1 LTLYETE
8 IFNKRT
14 HQIFNIN
21 ITLKLKGN
29 VLRMVFLGIF
39 YLAGMIPVDISGE
52 FNVQLYWVRECGVG
66 G

>member
-1 LTLYETE
+1 MKPKYSTIE
-8 IFNKRT
+8 

-21 ITLKLKGN
+21 ITLTLKGN

-39 YLAGMIPVDISGE
+39 NLAGIIAVDISEE
-52 FNVQLYWVRECGVG
+52 FNVQLYWVRECGLG